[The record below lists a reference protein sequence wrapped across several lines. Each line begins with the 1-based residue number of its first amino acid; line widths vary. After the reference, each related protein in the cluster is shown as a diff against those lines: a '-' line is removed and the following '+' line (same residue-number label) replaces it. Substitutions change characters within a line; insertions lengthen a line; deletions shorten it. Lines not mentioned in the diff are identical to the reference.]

1 MFGVVLWSDCATHK
15 AVIWCEDHGE
25 LAYFDA
31 IEHPGTVELALEPGD
46 LVRFELCQAGS
57 MRLVR
62 NPSLVAEQQFPT
74 LASDLKGGAPDG
86 ARAERA
92 ARDPAAPVPAA
103 RAQDRAAEKTATTA
117 VIIPFVS
124 GQRRRARAL
133 LPVDQRLTV

>member
-1 MFGVVLWSDCATHK
+1 MFGVVLWSDCATQK

-31 IEHPGTVELALEPGD
+31 VEHPGAVDLALEPGD
-46 LVRFELCQAGS
+46 LVRFELCQAGR

-62 NPSLVAEQQFPT
+62 NPCLVAEQQFPT
-74 LASDLKGGAPDG
+74 LASDLKERAPAG
-86 ARAERA
+86 NRA
-92 ARDPAAPVPAA
+92 ARAAGTPAAPLTVKARDGKTTPAS
-103 RAQDRAAEKTATTA
+103 A

-133 LPVDQRLTV
+133 PPTDQRLTV